1 MANLL
6 QRTRRR
12 HVQRLIAPFIRFVHL
27 EAAGSVVLLL
37 ATVAALIVANS
48 RFGDVYQSLLKFS
61 VGRNSG
67 VLAFHWSVRYFVN
80 DGLMAIF
87 FLIVGLE
94 VKREF
99 LTGELR

>member
-1 MANLL
+1 MASLL

-12 HVQRLIAPFIRFVHL
+12 EVQRLIAPFLRFAHL
-27 EAAGSVVLLL
+27 ESAGSIVLLL
-37 ATVAALIVANS
+37 ATVAALLAANS
-48 RFGDVYQSLLKFS
+48 RLGDVYEALLKYS
-61 VGRNSG
+61 VGRDAG
-67 VLAFHWSVRYFVN
+67 VLAFHWSVHAFVN

-99 LTGELR
+99 